1 MFSAVIRSEHVH
13 TMIALA
19 AINGLTVHQMDLAI
33 SFLRGYLQEEVCMK
47 QLEGFL
53 VEGQEHLVC

>member
-1 MFSAVIRSEHVH
+1 MFSAVIRSEDVY
-13 TMIALA
+13 TLA
-19 AINGLTVHQMDLAI
+19 AMNGLTVHQMDLAI
-33 SFLRGYLQEEVCMK
+33 SFLHGYLQEEVCMK